1 MSAIDPS
8 KPEEGLATTGSVRDN
23 FQAAATEIDAN
34 VAAIAQNAA
43 AISANSGLISD
54 NAAAAA
60 AAQAT
65 ADTALADAATAQ
77 AAAVAAQAAA
87 DAAQGTADTALANAA
102 AAQGDATQA
111 LTNAATAQAAAD
123 AAQGDATQ
131 ALTNAATA
139 QAAADAA
146 QGTADT
152 ALANAATAQAAAVAA
167 QGTAD
172 TALANAA
179 TAQAAAVAAQG
190 TADGAV
196 SVNTTQD
203 GRLAGIDTEQ
213 ITQNER
219 LTALESVPP
228 ASIEFPVGAYMMGF
242 DPTGIFPGTWVA
254 VPEGTFLM
262 ATIAGAD
269 PAGGSNDAVAIEHNH
284 TATQEA
290 HTHGLNSDN
299 DPNNNPGSTNAI
311 CSNAA
316 TTTHTTLSATPAITV
331 VAAGVPGTNLNRPKY
346 IGIAVY
352 QRTV

>member
-1 MSAIDPS
+1 MSNIDPS
-8 KPEEGLATTGSVRDN
+8 KPEAGLATTSSVRDN
-23 FQAAATEIDAN
+23 FAAAAAEIDA
-34 VAAIAQNAA
+34 NAA
-43 AISANSGLISD
+43 AISVNASGISD

-65 ADTALADAATAQ
+65 ADTALANAATAQ
-77 AAAVAAQAAA
+77 AAADAAQAAA
-87 DAAQGTADTALANAA
+87 DAAQGTADTALTNAN

-111 LTNAATAQAAAD
+111 LADAAAAQVTAN

-131 ALTNAATA
+131 AL
-139 QAAADAA
+139 AD
-146 QGTADT
+146 
-152 ALANAATAQAAAVAA
+152 AATAQAAAVAA

-179 TAQAAAVAAQG
+179 TADGKAVAAQGTADTALANAATADGKAVAAQG

-228 ASIEFPVGAYMMGF
+228 ASVEFPVGAYMMGF

-284 TATQEA
+284 TATQAA
-290 HTHGLNSDN
+290 HTHGLNSTN
-299 DPNNNPGSTNAI
+299 DPNNNAGGTNAI
-311 CSNAA
+311 CSNAS
-316 TTTHTTLSATPAITV
+316 TMTHTTLSATPAITV